1 MFAGGLAV
9 ASLQS
14 PGPSCRLQHKHR
26 SPKAN
31 CLLSPWIRISPGSQN
46 HLHTFDWDWYRQEA
60 NDTVVL
66 DIIPFQMPSLGPFHR
81 SEDSLFIPKQM
92 TWYQTNPL

>member
-31 CLLSPWIRISPGSQN
+31 YWIRISAGSQN
-46 HLHTFDWDWYRQEA
+46 HLHTFDWDQWRQEA
-60 NDTVVL
+60 NETVVT
-66 DIIPFQMPSLGPFHR
+66 DILPRKMPCFGR
-81 SEDSLFIPKQM
+81 
-92 TWYQTNPL
+92 